1 VATLTIGDAR
11 VFALQQRRL
20 EIEGAGGKS
29 DTLGK
34 QVMGP
39 VGSRESASSLKKA
52 VEDHKRRNW
61 TTRKKDGPFHQSYSG
76 YFALKTKLIGV
87 PSFPVMVISCV
98 CVPRVSCHAVSVY
111 FPGGKLGNVKV
122 PSSPVTE

>member
-1 VATLTIGDAR
+1 MSLPSSKE
-11 VFALQQRRL
+11 RL
-20 EIEGAGGKS
+20 EIEGPGGKS
-29 DTLGK
+29 DTVGK
-34 QVMGP
+34 RVMGP
-39 VGSRESASSLKKA
+39 GISFQFEEGRRRSQKEEL
-52 VEDHKRRNW
+52 DHQEERWSIPPKLQRAC
-61 TTRKKDGPFHQSYSG
+61 G

-87 PSFPVMVISCV
+87 ASVPVMVISCV

>member
-1 VATLTIGDAR
+1 MSLPCSKE
-11 VFALQQRRL
+11 RL
-20 EIEGAGGKS
+20 EIEGPGGKS
-29 DTLGK
+29 DPGEAGDGAGRVAGISFQFEEGRRRSQKEEL
-34 QVMGP
+34 
-39 VGSRESASSLKKA
+39 
-52 VEDHKRRNW
+52 DHPEERWSIPPKLQRAC
-61 TTRKKDGPFHQSYSG
+61 G

-87 PSFPVMVISCV
+87 ASFPVMVISCV